1 MKTEMQ
7 EEQGIPGSP
16 FDHGLFFPD
25 SGRSSTLEALRNAIT
40 EPASLIT
47 CIGEEGYGKT
57 TLFKILENEPPESYL
72 VISFP
77 SSVDSFDYILQIIAL
92 KLDLSFSVENNTLGS
107 GQLIMELSRILQQQK
122 KRLMILIDEAE
133 KLYLATLER
142 IRKMIDLVNADEVL
156 LQIILFGRPGLL
168 AHIEQLALC
177 TFRDA
182 REVHLVLPPLTA
194 EDTFQYLNFCMQQSP
209 GLERKNIFS
218 LEVAAKILTMS
229 QGNFRKINSL
239 AADSLRSS
247 SQGPGDTSFMVLLEH
262 VRDIDDPA
270 IEGTP
275 GAHRPFLPIRNKAFL
290 GGGALLLLVLLF
302 LLANR
307 NEKGQDAGSAP
318 VESQISTTTVQ
329 PAALT
334 QEQISQPAQPMPATP
349 PADLPDQASSTPA
362 GEDAALATSTQPVP
376 DAIEVTSAARSA
388 TPAPPVPSTTTETA
402 EESVQQAAE
411 SAPPLPP
418 ADLAPVAAI
427 PDPVIPTIGADK
439 SPRKNKTPLL
449 TQKPVQKNK
458 EFLKSS
464 GKSSRDSTRTLPQ
477 KSLDRGQKWLSGAKN
492 GYFTLQLMVLSND
505 DAKDKLAAILHN
517 RENQK
522 ETDNFII
529 LTKSTF
535 PTTFLLFY
543 GEYPTLQAANNGQD
557 NLPPSLQKYK
567 PYPVSVK
574 QAITKIK

>member
-7 EEQGIPGSP
+7 EEQEIPNPP

-25 SGRSSTLEALRNAIT
+25 SGRSATLVALRNAIA

-47 CIGEEGYGKT
+47 CVGEEGYGKT

-92 KLDLSFSVENNTLGS
+92 KLDLTFSVENNTLGS
-107 GQLIMELSRILQQQK
+107 GQLLMGLSRILQKQE
-122 KRLMILIDEAE
+122 KRLMIIIDEAE

-142 IRKMIDLVNADEVL
+142 IRKMIDLVNTDEVL
-156 LQIILFGRPGLL
+156 LQVIFFGRPGLL

-229 QGNFRKINSL
+229 HGNFRRINSL

-247 SQGPGDTSFMVLLEH
+247 SQGDGDTSFMVLLEH
-262 VRDIDDPA
+262 VRDIDNPA

-275 GAHRPFLPIRNKAFL
+275 GPHRPFLPIRNKTLL
-290 GGGALLLLVLLF
+290 GGGALLLLILLF
-302 LLANR
+302 LLVSR
-307 NEKGQDAGSAP
+307 NEKSPAPGSTLQ
-318 VESQISTTTVQ
+318 ESRISTTTAP

-334 QEQISQPAQPMPATP
+334 QEQTTQPAPPALPMPASP
-349 PADLPDQASSTPA
+349 PTDLPDQASSTPA
-362 GEDAALATSTQPVP
+362 GEDAALATQPVP
-376 DAIEVTSAARSA
+376 DPTAVTIAEPTA
-388 TPAPPVPSTTTETA
+388 APPAPSTTTETA
-402 EESVQQAAE
+402 EESVQQAVE

-418 ADLAPVAAI
+418 ADLAPVAAT
-427 PDPVIPTIGADK
+427 PDPVIPTISTDK
-439 SPRKNKTPLL
+439 SPQKNKTPLL
-449 TQKPVQKNK
+449 TQKPVQKNR
-458 EFLKSS
+458 ELLKSS
-464 GKSSRDSTRTLPQ
+464 EKSSRYSTNTLPQ
-477 KSLDRGQKWLSGAKN
+477 KSLDRGQKWLSGEKN

-505 DAKDKLAAILHN
+505 GAKDQLATILHN
-517 RENQK
+517 RENQN
-522 ETDNFII
+522 EADNFII
-529 LTKSTF
+529 LTKSTS
-535 PTTFLLFY
+535 PTTLLLFY
-543 GEYPTLQAANNGQD
+543 GEYPTLPAANNGRD

-574 QAITKIK
+574 QAVTKTK